1 MLKVFAPLSS
11 VVRRDAA
18 FRWTEAQRAQGDV
31 PAPRQQR
38 RKVSEAVV
46 QPLARVEAMPPIRDR
61 VDGSLFNEA
70 LEALAT
76 FRETHLGFA
85 REYIARRVDD
95 PRGTG
100 GTPYLEWLGQLI
112 AETRA
117 YMVP

>member
-1 MLKVFAPLSS
+1 M
-11 VVRRDAA
+11 RRFMPSEHRA
-18 FRWTEAQRAQGDV
+18 F
-31 PAPRQQR
+31 
-38 RKVSEAVV
+38 
-46 QPLARVEAMPPIRDR
+46 LARIEAMPPVRDLA
-61 VDGSLFNEA
+61 DKAIYNEA

-85 REYIARRVDD
+85 REYIARWVDD

-117 YMVP
+117 YKIA